1 MTDTRW
7 KTFTPKTHGEAWVH
21 PSAQLVGDVEVG
33 AETSVWPTAVLRG
46 DSGSIRVGARTSI
59 QDGCV
64 LHATT
69 DVSHTTVGDECTVG
83 HKAILH
89 GCTVGNRCLIGMGSI
104 ILDNAV
110 VPDGCFVAAGSLI
123 PPNRKFEPGSFIIGA
138 PAKSTRK
145 VTEKETAWIESS
157 WKIYV
162 GLMKDYRDAK

>member
-1 MTDTRW
+1 MADTPW
-7 KTFTPKTHGEAWVH
+7 KGIAPRVHSDTWVH

-33 AETSVWPTAVLRG
+33 ADTSVWPTAVLRG
-46 DSGSIRVGARTSI
+46 DSGSIKVGARTSI
-59 QDGCV
+59 QDGGV
-64 LHATT
+64 LHATI

-123 PPNRKFEPGSFIIGA
+123 TPNRKFEPGDFIIGA
-138 PAKSTRK
+138 PAKATRK
-145 VTEKETAWIESS
+145 VTEKEAAWIDSS
-157 WKIYV
+157 WKTYI
-162 GLMKDYRDAK
+162 GLMKDYRGR